1 MVDGYLYH
9 RLNPIGLT
17 CIFRVDA

>member
-1 MVDGYLYH
+1 LYH